1 MQIEKNKVVSLVYE
15 LREKTPDGRIIEIL
29 DPGKPLTFIYGSGRL
44 LPGFEAKLFALKEG
58 DDFSFLL
65 PSGDAYGDKREDV
78 MINVPLSAF
87 QIDGKF
93 DENTCQVGNEV
104 PMMDKDGNRV
114 IGTIIEVTD
123 TYARMDFNHPMAGYD
138 LSFSGKILDVHEAT
152 VDELDRML
160 GSCSS
165 CGSAGNK
172 NDCSG
177 SCS

>member
-1 MQIEKNKVVSLVYE
+1 MQIGKNKVVSLIYE
-15 LREKTPDGRIIEIL
+15 LRENTPDGRIIEVL

-65 PSGDAYGDKREDV
+65 QAGDAYGDKREDI
-78 MINVPLSAF
+78 MINVPISVFHA
-87 QIDGKF
+87 DGKV
-93 DENTCQVGNEV
+93 DENICRIGNEV

-114 IGTIIEVTD
+114 TGTIIEITD
-123 TYARMDFNHPMAGYD
+123 TYARMDFNHPLAGYN
-138 LSFSGKILDVHEAT
+138 LSFSGRILDVHEAT

-160 GSCSS
+160 NSCSS
-165 CGSAGNK
+165 CGSAGDTNG
-172 NDCSG
+172 CSG